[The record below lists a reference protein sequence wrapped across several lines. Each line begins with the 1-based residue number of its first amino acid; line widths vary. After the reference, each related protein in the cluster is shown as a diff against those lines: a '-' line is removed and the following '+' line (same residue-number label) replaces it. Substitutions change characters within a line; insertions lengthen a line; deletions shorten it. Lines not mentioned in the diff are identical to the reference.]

1 MQTTPRV
8 KKICRRLVMELK
20 IEQTSACDPK
30 SLEEWGGLGGQQDK
44 SCVDTHTAKHAME
57 EF

>member
-8 KKICRRLVMELK
+8 KKICRRLVIELK

-30 SLEEWGGLGGQQDK
+30 SLEEWGDWEG
-44 SCVDTHTAKHAME
+44 SRTRAV
-57 EF
+57 

>member
-1 MQTTPRV
+1 
-8 KKICRRLVMELK
+8 MELK